1 MMTMTIKKNI
11 SLFVTLRFKTFHEF
25 LPNWCWFHRK
35 DEKLTPMLMTMVM
48 TIIIMKMMMMI
59 TFDEEGG
66 VSAQCLFHCTFS
78 PASKYFSQDSKLAD
92 FSILKI
98 RFLCFNPITSND
110 VQLTGSRK
118 SYFIAFQLRQFFKK
132 SNHHCC
138 NWFPSLLLIVT
149 VNCNCYY
156 VDRHLNYHGVPFR
169 RPIGQLERRRKTWA
183 RPSSSTLDSFHTGI
197 SNYFFTRL

>member
-1 MMTMTIKKNI
+1 MMLLMTMTMTIKKNI
-11 SLFVTLRFKTFHEF
+11 SLFVTLRFKTFPEF

-35 DEKLTPMLMTMVM
+35 DEKLTPMLMTLLMM
-48 TIIIMKMMMMI
+48 IIIMKMMMMI
-59 TFDEEGG
+59 TFDEEGV

-118 SYFIAFQLRQFFKK
+118 SYFIAFQLCQFFLKIK
-132 SNHHCC
+132 SSRLQLIS
-138 NWFPSLLLIVT
+138 FIVT
-149 VNCNCYY
+149 NCYC
-156 VDRHLNYHGVPFR
+156 
-169 RPIGQLERRRKTWA
+169 
-183 RPSSSTLDSFHTGI
+183 
-197 SNYFFTRL
+197 

>member
-11 SLFVTLRFKTFHEF
+11 SLFVTLRFKTFPEF

-35 DEKLTPMLMTMVM
+35 DEKLTPMMMTMVM
-48 TIIIMKMMMMI
+48 TTIIMKMMMMMI

-66 VSAQCLFHCTFS
+66 VLAQCLFHCTFS

-118 SYFIAFQLRQFFKK
+118 SYFIAFQLRQFFYFKK

-183 RPSSSTLDSFHTGI
+183 RPSSSTLDSFHT
-197 SNYFFTRL
+197 FK

>member
-1 MMTMTIKKNI
+1 MMMMMTIKKNI
-11 SLFVTLRFKTFHEF
+11 SLFVTLRFKTFPEF

-48 TIIIMKMMMMI
+48 TMVMTIIIMKIMI

-118 SYFIAFQLRQFFKK
+118 SYFIAFQLRQSFLKNQIIRAAIDFL
-132 SNHHCC
+132 HC
-138 NWFPSLLLIVT
+138 
-149 VNCNCYY
+149 Y
-156 VDRHLNYHGVPFR
+156 
-169 RPIGQLERRRKTWA
+169 
-183 RPSSSTLDSFHTGI
+183 
-197 SNYFFTRL
+197 